1 MYLLYK
7 SPSSSLRDSMTHIMG
22 EYSAIILSIVFTFAL
37 SDVNPLGL
45 EEEQGEQEEEF
56 ITLMGVEIDL
66 QKRSRNEYLFSLVVS
81 PLGV

>member
-1 MYLLYK
+1 
-7 SPSSSLRDSMTHIMG
+7 MTHIMG